1 MSDATQHLRA
11 VKLPSTREWISCV
24 AAVLAVAA
32 VLTWVDLRPRV
43 QEDFFFS
50 AEDPALQTLREI
62 DRRFPPTPQIIVR
75 ATGTDID
82 AENYRTAVGALG
94 EELARVAGITGVYS
108 VATESATSPLWSRL
122 LLPPGGSASNL
133 ILQVEGED
141 PEALVDA
148 LDGVLAEAE
157 SSSFELE
164 MSGVPIIIERIRR
177 NLFRDLVVFSLAA
190 ILVFGLLV
198 GFIYRRV
205 RIVIGTLVTCLGAC
219 GVTLV
224 AAQAI
229 GLGIGLL
236 TANLVT
242 IVFVLTLSHIVFIT
256 ANFGRATVGERGS
269 PGRACGGSEDA
280 NGESLAGERSSTPAG
295 SPVGEETPARAA
307 VRLTVGP
314 SFWCMVTTLL
324 GFSSLLLATAL
335 PLRELGMAGGL
346 GTVVAFGSAYLLY
359 PPFLASVPPWG
370 AASRGTERQRA
381 ALGLFPK
388 RHGTRW
394 LGAIAA
400 FVILVGAGLWRL
412 DTDPGLLTYFE
423 EGSELRRGLE
433 AIDDDGGS
441 STLKVI
447 VRDNDGR
454 GLGTREVYAELW
466 AFQEALEE
474 DPSVGVVVSPAVLL
488 EHARSQPLAG
498 FLPLSLLLE
507 ILDSAL
513 ANEIGRSF
521 VAPDRT
527 EALYL
532 LRMREGGRSTP
543 RAEVIERVR
552 GHAER
557 SGLEPVLVGG
567 QYELQAQLGR
577 LIAASLRLGL
587 GGLVLLFVGVA
598 TVVSRS
604 FRTTLAMVAC
614 LAAIPLVV
622 LGTFGHLGVAVDI
635 ITSPGANVALAMGV
649 DSMIHV
655 VSRVRLL
662 RGDLSGAELWWR
674 AREELARPVLAASVM
689 ICLGFGIFGLST
701 FPPTQRFGLAVILG
715 TATAATMALV
725 ALPFAAQLRIRE
737 R

>member
-1 MSDATQHLRA
+1 
-11 VKLPSTREWISCV
+11 
-24 AAVLAVAA
+24 
-32 VLTWVDLRPRV
+32 
-43 QEDFFFS
+43 
-50 AEDPALQTLREI
+50 
-62 DRRFPPTPQIIVR
+62 
-75 ATGTDID
+75 
-82 AENYRTAVGALG
+82 
-94 EELARVAGITGVYS
+94 
-108 VATESATSPLWSRL
+108 
-122 LLPPGGSASNL
+122 
-133 ILQVEGED
+133 
-141 PEALVDA
+141 
-148 LDGVLAEAE
+148 
-157 SSSFELE
+157 
-164 MSGVPIIIERIRR
+164 MSGVPVIIERIRR
-177 NLFRDLVVFSLAA
+177 NLFRDLLVFSLAA
-190 ILVFGLLV
+190 TLVFGLLV
-198 GFIYRRV
+198 GLIYRRA
-205 RIVIGTLVTCLGAC
+205 RIMIGTLVTCLGAC
-219 GVTLV
+219 GATLV

-256 ANFGRATVGERGS
+256 ANLGRATERPAGEGS
-269 PGRACGGSEDA
+269 PTREGS
-280 NGESLAGERSSTPAG
+280 
-295 SPVGEETPARAA
+295 PARAA
-307 VRLTVGP
+307 VRLTVSP

-346 GTVVAFGSAYLLY
+346 GTVVAFVSAYLLY
-359 PPFLASVPPWG
+359 PPFLASLPPG
-370 AASRGTERQRA
+370 AQSSSGARHQHA
-381 ALGLFPK
+381 ALDLFPT
-388 RHGTRW
+388 RYGTRW
-394 LGAIAA
+394 LAGIGVL
-400 FVILVGAGLWRL
+400 VIGVGAGLWKL
-412 DTDPGLLTYFE
+412 DTDPGLLTYFR

-447 VRDNDGR
+447 VRDGA
-454 GLGTREVYAELW
+454 GGELGTSAVYAEIW
-466 AFQEALEE
+466 AFQEALEA
-474 DPSVGVVVSPAVLL
+474 DASVGVVVSPAVLL

-498 FLPLSLLLE
+498 FLPLGLLLE
-507 ILDSAL
+507 LLDSSL

-521 VAPDRT
+521 VAPDRI
-527 EALYL
+527 EALFL

-543 RAEVIERVR
+543 RAEVLERVR
-552 GHAER
+552 SHAAS

-587 GGLVLLFVGVA
+587 GGLVLLFLGVA

-604 FRTTLAMVAC
+604 LRTTLAMVAC

-662 RGDLSGAELWWR
+662 GADLSGAELWWR
-674 AREELARPVLAASVM
+674 ARAELARPVLAASVM

-725 ALPFAAQLRIRE
+725 ALPFAAQLRIR
-737 R
+737 RR